1 MSNFLAVA
9 TVTAAIQQLLGQPAA
24 DDVPGATV
32 STDRPDTKKNQTAP
46 QINVYLYH
54 VTPNAFA
61 RDGDLP
67 TRRSDGTLTQRPQAA
82 LDLHYLLTFYGDDK
96 ELEPQRLLGSA
107 VRTLHTQPVL
117 SRDLVTAV
125 IAASNDHPP
134 IHPSLV
140 TTNLADALD
149 VVRICPDPLDLE
161 SLSKLWS
168 VFFQTPYALSTA
180 YTASVVFLEDE
191 SVVTTGRPVV
201 TPVLTVFPMPHPTIE
216 SVTVSGDEFAPITAN
231 RTVVL
236 AGTQLRSD
244 QTAVR
249 VGGIDLTPA
258 SVSATRLVVDLAT
271 APAGSLRAGVT
282 AVQVVLKRLVGQPP
296 APRGEVL
303 SPVFPVQLHPSVTT
317 VTHAAGVLTVTADV
331 TIAAHQ
337 RAAVQLL
344 ETATGAVD
352 AVREPGE
359 RSEDATSVQVSV
371 SGIAPDT
378 YGVVLQVDG
387 VSSPVVMDGA
397 GHVTSPTVVLP

>member
-1 MSNFLAVA
+1 MSV
-9 TVTAAIQQLLGQPAA
+9 V
-24 DDVPGATV
+24 
-32 STDRPDTKKNQTAP
+32 
-46 QINVYLYH
+46 
-54 VTPNAFA
+54 
-61 RDGDLP
+61 
-67 TRRSDGTLTQRPQAA
+67 
-82 LDLHYLLTFYGDDK
+82 
-96 ELEPQRLLGSA
+96 
-107 VRTLHTQPVL
+107 
-117 SRDLVTAV
+117 
-125 IAASNDHPP
+125 AASNDNPP

-180 YTASVVFLEDE
+180 YTASVVLLEDE
-191 SVVTTGRPVV
+191 SVVTTGPPVV

-216 SVTVSGDEFAPITAN
+216 SVTVSGDEFAQITAN

-236 AGTQLRSD
+236 AGTQLRGD

-249 VGGIDLTPA
+249 IGGIDLTPT
-258 SVSATRLVVDLAT
+258 SVSATRLVVNLAT

-282 AVQVVLKRLVGQPP
+282 AVQVVLERLVGQPP

-303 SPVFPVQLHPSVTT
+303 SPVFPVRLHPRVTA
-317 VTHAAGVLTVTADV
+317 VAHSAGVLTVTADV
-331 TIAAHQ
+331 TISQGQ

-344 ETATGAVD
+344 ETTTGVVSV
-352 AVREPGE
+352 VREAGE

-371 SGIAPDT
+371 SGVAPDT

-387 VSSPVVMDGA
+387 VSSPVVVDGA
-397 GHVTSPTVVLP
+397 GQVTSPTVLLP

>member
-61 RDGDLP
+61 RDLDLP

-107 VRTLHTQPVL
+107 VRTLHTQSVL
-117 SRDLVTAV
+117 SRDLVTSV
-125 IAASNDHPP
+125 IAASNDNPP

-140 TTNLADALD
+140 TTDLADALD
-149 VVRICPDPLDLE
+149 VVRICPDPLELE

-180 YTASVVFLEDE
+180 YTASVVFLENE
-191 SVVTTGRPVV
+191 SVVTTGPPVV
-201 TPVLTVFPMPHPTIE
+201 TPVLTVFPMPHPTVE
-216 SVTVSGDEFAPITAN
+216 SVTVSGEAFAPITAD

-236 AGTQLRSD
+236 TGTQLRGD
-244 QTAVR
+244 ETAVR
-249 VGGIDLTPA
+249 IGGVDLTPA
-258 SVSATRLVVDLAT
+258 SVSATRLVVNLSS
-271 APAGSLRAGVT
+271 APAGSLRAGMT
-282 AVQVVLKRLVGQPP
+282 AVQVVLARLVGQPP
-296 APRGEVL
+296 EPRGEVL
-303 SPVFPVQLHPSVTT
+303 SPVFPVQLHPKVVAVAHS
-317 VTHAAGVLTVTADV
+317 AGVLTVTADV
-331 TIAAHQ
+331 TIGARQ

-344 ETATGAVD
+344 ETTTGTVA
-352 AVREPGE
+352 AVREVGE
-359 RSEDATSVQVSV
+359 RTGDATSVQVSAT
-371 SGIAPDT
+371 GIAPDT
-378 YGVVLQVDG
+378 YGVVLQLDG
-387 VSSPVVMDGA
+387 VSSPVALDGA
-397 GHVTSPTVVLP
+397 GHVTSPTVNLP